1 MEHKYL
7 HEVLPF
13 LEEVDRER
21 REQFEAYF
29 RTAPLWILDS
39 LQVETLPPGVV
50 FVRENEPANMVYF
63 VGTGIV
69 KATDYRISGVAYD
82 FMKPSNMIALGG
94 MEVIMELSEYQTTLQ
109 TETECTIVKVPRA
122 KFERWIYSDV
132 EAFRLEVKITSQSL
146 LDEVRRNRLYLFLQG
161 ADRLSLLLVDLYE
174 KYNKGG
180 SLRIKESRQNLADET
195 GICLKSVS
203 RAVKKLAQD
212 QLITKDGNQILVNEK
227 QYENLKRI
235 VNEKIDRV

>member
-13 LEEVDRER
+13 LEEAERER
-21 REQFEAYF
+21 REQFEEYF

-39 LQVETLPPGVV
+39 LQVEKLPPGTI

-69 KATDYRISGVAYD
+69 KATDYRVSGVAYD
-82 FMKPSNMIALGG
+82 FMKPSNMIAFGG
-94 MEVIMELSEYQTTLQ
+94 MEVIMEIPDYQTTLQ

-132 EAFRLEVKITSQSL
+132 EAFRLEVKLTSYSL

-161 ADRLSLLLVDLYE
+161 TDRISLLLVDLYE
-174 KYNKGG
+174 KHGKNGL
-180 SLRIKESRQNLADET
+180 LRLKESRQSIADET

-203 RAVKKLAQD
+203 RAVKKLTQD
-212 QLITKDGNQILVNEK
+212 GLITKDGNQILVNERQYK
-227 QYENLKRI
+227 QLKQI
-235 VNEKIDRV
+235 VNEKIDRA